1 MLEKLKHEWQRFR
14 RSKPGHRFKER
25 YYQKQRSPRSIVRK
39 ILVTAAGAL
48 IFAVGIFLLAFPGP
62 GTILLIIGASL
73 IAEESLL
80 AARALDWLEVRLR
93 SLFAGSL
100 RLWQRTSPAIRVL
113 LVVCAVVM
121 AVSLAF
127 GAYRIAFA
135 T

>member
-1 MLEKLKHEWQRFR
+1 MLEKLKHEWRRFR
-14 RSKPGHRFKER
+14 RSQPGYRFKER

-39 ILVTAAGAL
+39 ILVMAAGVL
-48 IFAVGIFLLAFPGP
+48 IFAVGVFLLAFPGP

-80 AARALDWLEVRLR
+80 AARALDSVEVRLR
-93 SLFAGSL
+93 GLFAMSS
-100 RLWQRTSPAIRVL
+100 RLWKRTSPAIKVL
-113 LVVCAVVM
+113 LVVCALVM